1 MKLERWGNLGRA
13 KSQDSG
19 PSVGPVGISY
29 RHNSPNHSPSA
40 RARSACPIPE
50 LASSHFRPN
59 LQIITGVPSPAQR
72 APFPNWRVLA
82 SAEPIGDRRF
92 PGTFHRRS
100 EGFTGNLPSEIGGL
114 YREPSIGDLRCPR
127 YPVPPPPRGWPH
139 PGSNLK
145 KARKGTWLGM
155 GYRGAG
161 KCLRQDP
168 WGSFLK
174 G

>member
-1 MKLERWGNLGRA
+1 VEVFDLRKWSWSERWGNLGRA

-92 PGTFHRRS
+92 PGTFQGAATPVAHP
-100 EGFTGNLPSEIGGL
+100 EA
-114 YREPSIGDLRCPR
+114 
-127 YPVPPPPRGWPH
+127 YPGVRI
-139 PGSNLK
+139 
-145 KARKGTWLGM
+145 
-155 GYRGAG
+155 
-161 KCLRQDP
+161 
-168 WGSFLK
+168 
-174 G
+174 

>member
-82 SAEPIGDRRF
+82 SAEPIGDRRVEGF
-92 PGTFHRRS
+92 PGTFFLS
-100 EGFTGNLPSEIGGL
+100 CPM
-114 YREPSIGDLRCPR
+114 PIGDATV
-127 YPVPPPPRGWPH
+127 PVATPAPGAH

-145 KARKGTWLGM
+145 KARKGTCPSV

-168 WGSFLK
+168 RGSFLK